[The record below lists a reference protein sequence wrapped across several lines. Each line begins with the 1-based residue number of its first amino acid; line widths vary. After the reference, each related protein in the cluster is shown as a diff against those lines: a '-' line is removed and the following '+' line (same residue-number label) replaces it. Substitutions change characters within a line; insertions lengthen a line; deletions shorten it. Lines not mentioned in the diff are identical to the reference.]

1 MCWFRGSASLT
12 SKIFW
17 RKAIW
22 SPRFSWNYEAA
33 AGGLQPIRKPER
45 RSRVCNFSTII
56 RPQTSGSKEYAM
68 KMGKSERDLLLDQTL
83 ALVKAAIDHDS
94 VSSSTARARQ
104 NPILSNEIAA
114 EKIARKEQDPLVE
127 DILSLIEHVS
137 HEAPKATGTTW
148 EAERLKI
155 TDDISRMT
163 AELNTLRSRVN
174 DFKETQQRLH
184 RERDAPT
191 TEAKA
196 RETPR
201 NSPKPGS
208 QWKSI

>member
-1 MCWFRGSASLT
+1 
-12 SKIFW
+12 
-17 RKAIW
+17 
-22 SPRFSWNYEAA
+22 
-33 AGGLQPIRKPER
+33 
-45 RSRVCNFSTII
+45 
-56 RPQTSGSKEYAM
+56 M
-68 KMGKSERDLLLDQTL
+68 KTGKSECDLLLDQTL
-83 ALVKAAIDHDS
+83 ALVKAAIDHDA
-94 VSSSTARARQ
+94 VSSSTVRVRLD
-104 NPILSNEIAA
+104 PMLGNEIAA
-114 EKIARKEQDPLVE
+114 EKIARTERDPLVE

-184 RERDAPT
+184 RERHAPT
-191 TEAKA
+191 TETKT
-196 RETPR
+196 RETQP

-208 QWKSI
+208 Q

>member
-1 MCWFRGSASLT
+1 LITA
-12 SKIFW
+12 
-17 RKAIW
+17 
-22 SPRFSWNYEAA
+22 RFSWNYDAA

-45 RSRVCNFSTII
+45 PSRVCNFSIII
-56 RPQTSGSKEYAM
+56 RPQTSGSKEFAM
-68 KMGKSERDLLLDQTL
+68 KTANSERDLLLDQTL
-83 ALVKAAIDHDS
+83 ALVKAAIDQDA
-94 VSSSTARARQ
+94 SSSAARARQ
-104 NPILSNEIAA
+104 NSMQSNEIA

-163 AELNTLRSRVN
+163 AELNTLRTRVN

-184 RERDAPT
+184 RERHAPT
-191 TEAKA
+191 TETKA
-196 RETPR
+196 RETQR

-208 QWKSI
+208 Q

>member
-1 MCWFRGSASLT
+1 
-12 SKIFW
+12 
-17 RKAIW
+17 
-22 SPRFSWNYEAA
+22 
-33 AGGLQPIRKPER
+33 
-45 RSRVCNFSTII
+45 
-56 RPQTSGSKEYAM
+56 M
-68 KMGKSERDLLLDQTL
+68 KTGKSERDLLLDQTL
-83 ALVKAAIDHDS
+83 ALVKAAIDHDA

-104 NPILSNEIAA
+104 NPMLRNEFAA

-184 RERDAPT
+184 REREEYFT
-191 TEAKA
+191 TTMAKA
-196 RETPR
+196 RETQR

-208 QWKSI
+208 Q

>member
-1 MCWFRGSASLT
+1 
-12 SKIFW
+12 
-17 RKAIW
+17 
-22 SPRFSWNYEAA
+22 
-33 AGGLQPIRKPER
+33 
-45 RSRVCNFSTII
+45 
-56 RPQTSGSKEYAM
+56 M

-83 ALVKAAIDHDS
+83 ALVKAAIDHD
-94 VSSSTARARQ
+94 ALRQ
-104 NPILSNEIAA
+104 NPMLSNEIAA
-114 EKIARKEQDPLVE
+114 EKIARKEQDRLVE

-137 HEAPKATGTTW
+137 HEAPKANGTTW

-196 RETPR
+196 HETQR

-208 QWKSI
+208 Q

>member
-1 MCWFRGSASLT
+1 
-12 SKIFW
+12 
-17 RKAIW
+17 
-22 SPRFSWNYEAA
+22 
-33 AGGLQPIRKPER
+33 
-45 RSRVCNFSTII
+45 
-56 RPQTSGSKEYAM
+56 M
-68 KMGKSERDLLLDQTL
+68 KTGNSERDLLLDQTL
-83 ALVKAAIDHDS
+83 ALVKAAIDQDA
-94 VSSSTARARQ
+94 SSSAARARQ
-104 NPILSNEIAA
+104 NSMQSNEIA

-184 RERDAPT
+184 REREECFT
-191 TEAKA
+191 TTMAKA
-196 RETPR
+196 PR
-201 NSPKPGS
+201 NSAEFAQAWKPMKIES
-208 QWKSI
+208 KTQNRT

>member
-1 MCWFRGSASLT
+1 LITTLFLELRGRS
-12 SKIFW
+12 W
-17 RKAIW
+17 RPSTDPQGK
-22 SPRFSWNYEAA
+22 
-33 AGGLQPIRKPER
+33 R

-68 KMGKSERDLLLDQTL
+68 KIGKSERDLLLDQTL

-196 RETPR
+196 REPPR

-208 QWKSI
+208 Q